1 MNNGVNKSIN
11 IIKCFFFMKVNVLFN
26 DPRIIEIINT
36 ENIPEDTLEKKIATK
51 TKNHFNLVFFVNK
64 V

>member
-1 MNNGVNKSIN
+1 
-11 IIKCFFFMKVNVLFN
+11 MKVNVLFN